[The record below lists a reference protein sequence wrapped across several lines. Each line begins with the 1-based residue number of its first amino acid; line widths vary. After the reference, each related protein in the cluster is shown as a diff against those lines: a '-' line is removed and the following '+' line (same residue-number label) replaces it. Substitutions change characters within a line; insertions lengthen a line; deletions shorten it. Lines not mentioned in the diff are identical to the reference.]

1 MASKDNK
8 KYKSKNLFDSF
19 HHAFDGLIYGFRTT
33 KNLRVDL
40 FVTAIVIVCGFV
52 FKISLLEWALLTIC
66 FGLVM
71 ALELVNTA
79 IEEAV
84 NLAMPNLHPIAKIS
98 KDVAAGAVMFAAIL
112 SSVVGFLIFI
122 PKFIDLL

>member
-1 MASKDNK
+1 MALKGNK

-19 HHAFDGLIYGFRTT
+19 HHAFDGLVYGFRTT

-40 FVTAIVIVCGFV
+40 FVTVIVIICGFV
-52 FKISLLEWALLTIC
+52 FKVSLIEWALLTVC

-71 ALELVNTA
+71 ALELMNTA

-84 NLAMPNLHPIAKIS
+84 NLAMPNLHPVAKIS

-112 SSVVGFLIFI
+112 STVVGFLIFI
-122 PKFIDLL
+122 PKLIDLL

>member
-1 MASKDNK
+1 MASKGSK

-19 HHAFDGLIYGFRTT
+19 HHAFDGLVYGFKTT

-40 FVTAIVIVCGFV
+40 FVTLIVIICGFI
-52 FKISLLEWALLTIC
+52 FKVSLIEWAFLTIC

-71 ALELVNTA
+71 SLELINTA

-98 KDVAAGAVMFAAIL
+98 KDVAAGAVLLAALL
-112 SSVVGFLIFI
+112 SAVVGFLIFI